1 MAVEDSYFKLTDQL
15 MELDIKARPG
25 GFFPKQDDAQEEENV
40 KNSQDYLNVEED
52 YHNYSY
58 VEEDSKDNLY
68 VEEDTL
74 NTHQDGSNG
83 EENVLNSNNDDINDM
98 ILMRMDTFVKTGNH
112 RAFCIP
118 L

>member
-1 MAVEDSYFKLTDQL
+1 MAVEDSKFKLTDQL

-25 GFFPKQDDAQEEENV
+25 GFFPKQDDAQEEENA
-40 KNSQDYLNVEED
+40 KNSQDFLNVEED
-52 YHNYSY
+52 SHNYSY
-58 VEEDSKDNLY
+58 VEEDSQDYLY